1 MGTTDISSIW
11 ERSEKKIPVWIKYGE
26 KGKGKG
32 SKIFISSMG
41 RGGPFWAGGGEFSV
55 FRGKRGWN
63 QWSLT
68 ELMGKGGVYQEGGS
82 LE

>member
-1 MGTTDISSIW
+1 M
-11 ERSEKKIPVWIKYGE
+11 EKRVKVKGAKFLYLPWGE
-26 KGKGKG
+26 GDP
-32 SKIFISSMG
+32 FG
-41 RGGPFWAGGGEFSV
+41 RGGGFSV

>member
-1 MGTTDISSIW
+1 M
-11 ERSEKKIPVWIKYGE
+11 EKRVKVKGAKFLYLPWGE
-26 KGKGKG
+26 GDP
-32 SKIFISSMG
+32 FG
-41 RGGPFWAGGGEFSV
+41 RGGGGFSV

>member
-1 MGTTDISSIW
+1 M
-11 ERSEKKIPVWIKYGE
+11 EKRVKVKVAKFLYLPWGE
-26 KGKGKG
+26 GDT
-32 SKIFISSMG
+32 FG
-41 RGGPFWAGGGEFSV
+41 RGGGEFSV